1 MTMTHKEAL
10 AKAIEAFYTE
20 VDNLDGSDMEAAI
33 RAYIEARGMV
43 LVPKEP
49 DEAMI
54 GFGWDGYN
62 GFSKPSNKM
71 CNAYRRMI
79 TAAPDPFKDDAP

>member
-33 RAYIEARGMV
+33 RAYIDARGLVM
-43 LVPKEP
+43 VPKK
-49 DEAMI
+49 AT
-54 GFGWDGYN
+54 
-62 GFSKPSNKM
+62 SKMTRVAGDNLFAGM
-71 CNAYRRMI
+71 DRLLERAI
-79 TAAPDPFKDDAP
+79 AAAPDPFTEE